1 MKSLFVTLIL
11 INVLIQ
17 PLSAQDIDSGII
29 AYQSGDYAKA
39 MRILLPLA
47 TIDTDYTQL
56 RMSENSPATNPLA
69 QYYLGLMYCNGEGV
83 ARNRDIG
90 IGWLNKARRG
100 GNSLAENT
108 YCRD

>member
-1 MKSLFVTLIL
+1 MKFLLATLIL
-11 INVLIQ
+11 LNVMTQ
-17 PLSAQDIDSGII
+17 PSSAQEIDLGIK
-29 AYQSGDYAKA
+29 AYKMGDYARA

-47 TIDTDYTQL
+47 KIDTDYTQL

-90 IGWLNKARRG
+90 IGWLNKAIRG